1 MTYLTNTTTP
11 GLNTKQVANGGGANS
26 WAFSG
31 TDADTTVDGSGYI
44 TNAKALGMKKGDLVY
59 YTKTD
64 ASPVANFIFN
74 VSAINA
80 NGSADLSNST
90 PVTATNGD

>member
-1 MTYLTNTTTP
+1 MGYSTANPPNLVTQGVDNSAGPQSWT
-11 GLNTKQVANGGGANS
+11 LN
-26 WAFSG
+26 G

-64 ASPVANFIFN
+64 ASPIANFIFN
-74 VSAINA
+74 VSAINT

-90 PVTATNGD
+90 AITATNSD